1 MHSIGGGDGM
11 KRESQ
16 WQQNYM
22 KRYNLKAACF
32 TFPIE
37 LLEKFKIACEKNGK
51 SRTQVLIKAMEDY
64 VRENT
69 QEVS

>member
-1 MHSIGGGDGM
+1 M

-22 KRYNLKAACF
+22 KRYNLKPACF
-32 TFPIE
+32 TFPTE
-37 LLEKFKIACEKNGK
+37 LFEKFKIACKKNGK
-51 SRTQVLIKAMEDY
+51 SRTQVLIRAMEDY
-64 VRENT
+64 VKENT